1 MPDLMTHLLVPWVLA
16 RPTLEKRRSLALFCL
31 GAVLPD
37 LFSRVPAIL
46 LGRTQAAWVFSA
58 FHTPA
63 GILVLCLGAAFLFP
77 REMRKPC
84 LGWLLAGSGVH
95 FFLDLLQKTVLAGN
109 YYWLFPFSFK
119 RFQVELF
126 WPDETVFAIP
136 ILLLLAL
143 GAELHARRK
152 RNRAA

>member
-1 MPDLMTHLLVPWVLA
+1 MPDLMTHLLIPYALG
-16 RPTLEKRRSLALFCL
+16 RPSLRRSGLALLCL

-37 LFSRVPAIL
+37 LFSRVPAIV

-63 GILVLCLGAAFLFP
+63 GVLVLCLGLALLFP
-77 REMRKPC
+77 REIRKTC

-95 FFLDLLQKTVLAGN
+95 LLLDLMQKTVLAGN
-109 YYWLFPFSFK
+109 YYWFFPFSFK

-126 WPDETVFAIP
+126 WPDQTVFAVP
-136 ILLLLAL
+136 FLLLLAL
-143 GAELHARRK
+143 GAELYSRRRK
-152 RNRAA
+152 DRAG